1 MLFLM
6 ILAIVITVIIGFVVY
21 TETDTDDPEII
32 E

>member
-6 ILAIVITVIIGFVVY
+6 ILAIVFTVIIGFVVY
-21 TETDTDDPEII
+21 TETETDDPEII